1 MLSQSNVT
9 IVSSLLLG
17 TGLLYWQIIKQKE
30 NRENCTANKE
40 KSKEISSTTAA
51 STKSSERVSPEE
63 AYCEPCN
70 PSSLDLSLL
79 PCIRNRRSVFPHE

>member
-30 NRENCTANKE
+30 NQENCTANKE

-51 STKSSERVSPEE
+51 STKSSRNAWQE